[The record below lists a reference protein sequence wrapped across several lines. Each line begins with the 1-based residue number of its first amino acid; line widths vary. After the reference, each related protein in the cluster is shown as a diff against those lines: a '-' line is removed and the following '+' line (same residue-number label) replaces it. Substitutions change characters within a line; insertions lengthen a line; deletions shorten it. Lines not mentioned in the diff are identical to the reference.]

1 MGLARYG
8 TYPPRCFVL
17 RVFRSLRHIFLEILR
32 GRFFLKVFERNTV
45 ILFIH
50 QDNHPRRLHG
60 ICEVVQEFTQLQL
73 RQAANLSYTLSV
85 NDSG

>member
-8 TYPPRCFVL
+8 RYPPRCFLLVL
-17 RVFRSLRHIFLEILR
+17 RQSFLEILR

-45 ILFIH
+45 ILFIY

-60 ICEVVQEFTQLQL
+60 IGEVVQEFTQLQL
-73 RQAANLSYTLSV
+73 RQAANLSYTLSI